1 MSIIYTA
8 EPAEVDPVLGRALNK
23 LRHQPCTSSTQKGLR
38 LQRLLAK
45 APGMTLMLP
54 GPRRILFYHLP
65 QILVI
70 LPNAWC
76 DMLLRFFQ
84 SFHRPHKHS
93 KDSCNLREKHRKNAK
108 NNL

>member
-1 MSIIYTA
+1 MSIIYTT

-84 SFHRPHKHS
+84 SFHRIRCACEAMTAPTS
-93 KDSCNLREKHRKNAK
+93 QAFEGL
-108 NNL
+108 LQP